1 MASWQGKNRAQEQL
15 LTTTRDRHFFS
26 TLYIASQGR
35 DADLEV
41 FFQRENQSSPPS
53 ISDNGKLRL
62 ATKCDLLP
70 CLEDLLTQTAEA
82 NSLMPEVDMI
92 VLDRPAI
99 VNMLSL
105 NLSRP
110 IHSLSMW
117 MNLWPTY
124 GFSSWNLFSES
135 MWCLTSK
142 GTRVSRRQQGWRRG
156 RVCVLE

>member
-1 MASWQGKNRAQEQL
+1 M
-15 LTTTRDRHFFS
+15 FS

-70 CLEDLLTQTAEA
+70 CLEDLLTQTAEE

-99 VNMLSL
+99 VNMLK
-105 NLSRP
+105 P
-110 IHSLSMW
+110 V
-117 MNLWPTY
+117 
-124 GFSSWNLFSES
+124 
-135 MWCLTSK
+135 TSDSFAEYVNEFVAYIRIQFVK
-142 GTRVSRRQQGWRRG
+142 SVQRVD
-156 RVCVLE
+156 VVFDE